1 MLTRFEIAT
10 HDAVLGGQPFGAVG
24 AYEQLTGSSFF
35 AFDPDHPRNENI
47 VDLKLVPRNATGGV
61 ECRADFWILQPQD
74 RARGNGNL
82 LYYVVN
88 RGRKGALSTFN
99 LAEGSNAPHTT
110 AHFGD
115 GLLLEMGY
123 TVAACAWQADVPP
136 VAEDNADL
144 MTLDAPVAVGAT
156 GLVGCEILVDETV
169 QVHSLGSRYHWP
181 YEVEGN
187 EGLLTVREEPYG
199 AARPID
205 RAAWEFSRLDDG
217 RPAIRYDEG
226 FAPGLI
232 YNLVYTGRDP
242 VVMGTGLAVTR
253 DFVSSLKY
261 GADAPAVVERAYGF
275 GSSQSGR
282 FLRHL
287 LYQGFNED
295 EQQRQVF
302 DGLQV
307 NVAGGAR
314 GSFNHRFAQ
323 PSRHAS
329 AHFDALYPTEQFP
342 FADLSQEDPHLGAR
356 SGLLDVAEQRG
367 VTPKIFYINSSTE
380 YWNRGASLCHVDVD
394 GRTDLV
400 IHALVRIYHFASTQH
415 GAAELPARPD
425 PLPGNPVDFRL
436 GHRALLQALD
446 AWVRE
451 GREPPPSCC
460 GSVRDG
466 TLVDHAA
473 LGFPDLPGMPPPRLH
488 RRPRRLD
495 HGPDWARGIIG
506 REPPDLGRE
515 YVTLVPAVDAD
526 GNEIAGIRLPE
537 VAAPLGTFV
546 GWRLRSMAMGAPW
559 AVVGLAGAWL
569 PFAATAGDQFEG
581 DCRLPIDQ
589 RYSGRAEYVQR
600 SLAAGEQL
608 LQRGFLLERDLDR
621 VAERA
626 GRMYDWVVQR
636 EDQS

>member
-1 MLTRFEIAT
+1 MLTRFEIAAR
-10 HDAVLGGQPFGAVG
+10 DAVLGGQPFGGAG
-24 AYEQLTGSSFF
+24 AYEQLTGSTFF
-35 AFDPDHPRNENI
+35 AFDPDHSRNECI
-47 VDLKLVPRNATGGV
+47 VDLELAPRNAAGRV
-61 ECRADFWILQPQD
+61 ECRADFWILQPRD

-88 RGRKGALSTFN
+88 RGRKGALATFN
-99 LAEGSNAPHTT
+99 LAEGSNAPHTV

-115 GLLLEMGY
+115 GLLLELGY

-136 VAEDNADL
+136 EAEDNPDL
-144 MTLDAPVAVGAT
+144 ITLDAPVAAGKT
-156 GLVGCEILVDETV
+156 GPVSCEILVDERV
-169 QVHSLGSRYHWP
+169 QIHSLGSRYHRP
-181 YEVEGN
+181 YAVEGN

-199 AARPID
+199 AARSIARD
-205 RAAWEFSRLDDG
+205 AWEFARLDDG
-217 RPAIRYDEG
+217 RPAIRFDEG
-226 FAPGLI
+226 FVPGLI

-287 LYQGFNED
+287 LYEGFNED
-295 EQQRQVF
+295 EQGRQVF
-302 DGLQV
+302 DALQV

-342 FADLSQEDPHLGAR
+342 FADLPQEDPHTGAR
-356 SGLLDVAEQRG
+356 GGLLDVADQRG
-367 VTPKIFYINSSTE
+367 VTPKIFYIHSSTE
-380 YWNRGASLCHVDVD
+380 YWNRGASLGHVDVD
-394 GRTDLV
+394 GRADLEV
-400 IHALVRIYHFASTQH
+400 HASVRIYHFAGTQH
-415 GAAELPARPD
+415 GAAELPAGPD

-451 GREPPPSCC
+451 GRAPPPSCC
-460 GSVRDG
+460 GAVRDG

-495 HGPDWARGIIG
+495 HGPEWAQGIIG

-515 YVTLVPAVDAD
+515 FATLLPAVDAD

-546 GWRLRSMAMGAPW
+546 GWRLRSVAMGAPW

-569 PFAATAGDQFEG
+569 PFAATAGDRAAG
-581 DCRLPIDQ
+581 DCRPSVAE
-589 RYSGRAEYVQR
+589 RYSSRAEYVQR
-600 SLAAGEQL
+600 ALAAGEQL
-608 LQRGFLLERDLDR
+608 VRRGFLLARDLDR

-626 GRMYDWVVQR
+626 GQMYDWVVQR
-636 EDQS
+636 RVQS